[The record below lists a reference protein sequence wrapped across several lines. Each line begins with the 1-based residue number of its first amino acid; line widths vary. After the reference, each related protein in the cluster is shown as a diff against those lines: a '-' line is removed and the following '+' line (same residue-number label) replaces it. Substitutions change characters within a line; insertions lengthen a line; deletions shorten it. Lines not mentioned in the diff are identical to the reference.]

1 MIKLKRDLF
10 KIIKDNYNLFYVFF
24 RYILLLV
31 IIIFGYNL
39 IYIILKPLTIKIT
52 SSILDIFYNVYT
64 NNELIIINFSTYI
77 YIADACISAS
87 GYLLLIILNL
97 TIPLKIETRIKS
109 ILYLFGLFFII
120 NIGRIVFFSL
130 LYHNKFKYTD
140 ITHVFFWY
148 ILSIFFVLLIW
159 FVTIKKFKIKDIPI
173 YTDLLYIKNIS
184 SSKNKLRKL

>member
-97 TIPLKIETRIKS
+97 TIHLKIETRIKS

-120 NIGRIVFFSL
+120 YIGRIVFFSL